1 MSLEL
6 ADQHYKR
13 LLSKTTRRLSR
24 ADLAK
29 WITDNTYIGGRPFSF
44 KDHEFQEKILQD
56 TSQEIVIMKS
66 AQLGLS
72 EMSLRMALGLVML
85 MPGNFAIGYTFPTAS
100 FASHYSKT
108 RFDPIVRGSPSL
120 RAAVRLTD
128 LDNAE
133 SKAFGP
139 GRFIFFKGAAVG
151 NAAISDSLDL
161 LIHDELD
168 FSDPDIVGDYTSRLI
183 HSPWKMKVKLST
195 PTFPG
200 GPIDSAFGQSR
211 KHFNFCRCQ
220 HCNTRFIPNFYEH
233 VKIPGWDK
241 HLDEIT
247 RDNLHTV
254 NYAAAKLLCPSC
266 FQAVDLNPEH
276 REWVCENPEEPHI
289 AAGYKVS
296 PFDAPNVITLSNLI
310 EASTSYASKAKFRQ
324 FSLGIPAADA
334 DSGLTE
340 EDLERIGVQMVQSPF
355 TTHVMG
361 IDLGLTCHFM
371 VGSLT
376 PEGQLVVVHYE
387 RVPLKAFRERY
398 TALKSQY
405 RISIV
410 VSDIQPYTDLIMSMS
425 AIDHNLFGARYVT
438 RQGLEVYDVKVQDP
452 DNDNAIEGVREISVN
467 RNAIFDKIMSEVRP
481 ADGEAPRV
489 VIRKL
494 EDWELIKSHMTD
506 MKRASAT
513 LRNGEFTSVWQKS
526 SKGNDHY
533 HHTLGYLWIA
543 AQLRGIAMG
552 GMATGMP
559 GVSTFKIKGSTP
571 VRR

>member
-1 MSLEL
+1 MNDLVT
-6 ADQHYKR
+6 QHIAR
-13 LLSKTTRRLSR
+13 LRSQTTNRLSR
-24 ADLAK
+24 KDLAM
-29 WITDNTYIGGRPFSF
+29 WITKNTYIGGRPFSF

-72 EMSLRMALGLVML
+72 EMSLRMALALVML
-85 MPGNFAIGYTFPTAS
+85 MPDSFAIGYTFPTAS

-183 HSPWKMKVKLST
+183 HSLWKMKVKLST
-195 PTFPG
+195 PTYPG
-200 GPIDSAFGQSR
+200 GPIDSAFQQSR
-211 KHFNFCRCQ
+211 RHFNFCRCD
-220 HCNTRFIPNFYEH
+220 HCGERFIPSYYDH

-241 HLDEIT
+241 HLDEIS
-247 RDNLHTV
+247 RDNLHTI
-254 NYAAAKLLCPSC
+254 NYQAAQLLCPSC
-266 FQAVDLNPEH
+266 FKPVSLQPEH
-276 REWVCENPEEPHI
+276 REWVVENPTEAHI

-296 PFDAPNVITLSNLI
+296 PHDAPNVITLPNLI

-340 EDLERIGVQMVQSPF
+340 EDLDRISVQMAQSPF

-371 VGSLT
+371 VGGLT
-376 PEGQLVVVHYE
+376 PSGQLVVVHYE
-387 RVPLKAFRERY
+387 RVPLKSFRERY
-398 TALKSQY
+398 GALKSQF
-405 RISIV
+405 RVSIV

-425 AIDHNLFGARYVT
+425 EIDPNLFGARYVT
-438 RQGLEVYDVKVQDP
+438 RQGLEIYDVKVRDP
-452 DNDNAIEGVREISVN
+452 DSDSAIEGVREISVN
-467 RNAIFDKIMSEVRP
+467 RNAVFDKVMSEVRP
-481 ADGEAPRV
+481 ADGSESGI

-494 EDWELIKSHMTD
+494 EDWNLVKSHMTD

-513 LRNGEFTSVWQKS
+513 LRNGEFTSIWQKS
-526 SKGNDHY
+526 SKGNDHF
-533 HHTLGYLWIA
+533 HHAVAYLWIA
-543 AQLRGIAMG
+543 AQIRGIAMG
-552 GMATGMP
+552 GMALGLP
-559 GVSTFKIKGSTP
+559 GLSTFKVTGPKPARG
-571 VRR
+571 